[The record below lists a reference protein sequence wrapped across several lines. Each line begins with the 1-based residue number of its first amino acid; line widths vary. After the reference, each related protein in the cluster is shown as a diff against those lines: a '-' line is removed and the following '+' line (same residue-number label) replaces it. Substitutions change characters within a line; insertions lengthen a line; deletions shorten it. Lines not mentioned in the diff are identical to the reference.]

1 MTLLST
7 SVSISA
13 FPMGPAVR
21 DWLKIPESTYSGFEN
36 PSPTGEHVALFT
48 DAILDS
54 FENKSPRDESQLVT
68 LLEELVGMNMPLLA
82 IKLVDAYP
90 QLFPQDDFRAQLHLG
105 NASMLVSDL
114 ARAEDAFIKAQSIVP
129 AEPAPYINLT
139 QIYCHD
145 ALLDKARSWCLAG
158 LDNDQDNTRLWELLA
173 WIGQSGKS
181 GNDEDRVSVARE
193 LAFIAKQKNSWAGMS
208 LACDIQN
215 PEDVLTKLAT
225 LEIFWNEGC
234 RTADYLIEYT
244 AVLGMAGQYDRIPS
258 IIWTAERELTNG
270 LPWQLILHLAQ
281 AHLGLGRDQ
290 DALESL
296 DKLNNFSELPDQARG
311 AAEAIRSEAKG
322 ESLKN

>member
-1 MTLLST
+1 
-7 SVSISA
+7 
-13 FPMGPAVR
+13 
-21 DWLKIPESTYSGFEN
+21 
-36 PSPTGEHVALFT
+36 
-48 DAILDS
+48 
-54 FENKSPRDESQLVT
+54 
-68 LLEELVGMNMPLLA
+68 
-82 IKLVDAYP
+82 
-90 QLFPQDDFRAQLHLG
+90 
-105 NASMLVSDL
+105 
-114 ARAEDAFIKAQSIVP
+114 
-129 AEPAPYINLT
+129 
-139 QIYCHD
+139 
-145 ALLDKARSWCLAG
+145 
-158 LDNDQDNTRLWELLA
+158 
-173 WIGQSGKS
+173 
-181 GNDEDRVSVARE
+181 
-193 LAFIAKQKNSWAGMS
+193 
-208 LACDIQN
+208 IQN